1 MMLKPDNNTVALL
14 CMTLIV
20 CLAMALRIDGAK
32 EITLAIGGALGG
44 WIAKDRT

>member
-1 MMLKPDNNTVALL
+1 MLRPDNNTVALM

-20 CLAMALRIDGAK
+20 CLAMALKVEGAK

-44 WIAKDRT
+44 WIAKERA

>member
-1 MMLKPDNNTVALL
+1 MLRPDNNTVALM

-20 CLAMALRIDGAK
+20 CLAMALRIDGTK

-44 WIAKDRT
+44 WIAKERQ

>member
-1 MMLKPDNNTVALL
+1 MLRPDNNTVALM

-20 CLAMALRIDGAK
+20 CLAMALRIDGVK

-44 WIAKDRT
+44 WIAKERG

>member
-1 MMLKPDNNTVALL
+1 MLRPDNNTVALM

-20 CLAMALRIDGAK
+20 CLAMALKIEGAK

-44 WIAKDRT
+44 WIAKERA

>member
-1 MMLKPDNNTVALL
+1 
-14 CMTLIV
+14 MTLIV

-44 WIAKDRT
+44 WIAKERS

>member
-1 MMLKPDNNTVALL
+1 MLRPDNNTVALM

-20 CLAMALRIDGAK
+20 CLAMALKIEGAK

-44 WIAKDRT
+44 WIAKERQ

>member
-1 MMLKPDNNTVALL
+1 MPRPDNNTVALM

-20 CLAMALRIDGAK
+20 CLAMALKIEGAK

-44 WIAKDRT
+44 WIAKERA

>member
-1 MMLKPDNNTVALL
+1 MLRPDNNTVALM

-20 CLAMALRIDGAK
+20 CLAMALKVEGAK

-44 WIAKDRT
+44 WIAKERE

>member
-1 MMLKPDNNTVALL
+1 MLRPDNNTVALM

-20 CLAMALRIDGAK
+20 CLAMALRIEGAK

-44 WIAKDRT
+44 WIAKERA